1 MLIPVTPLALPKTD
15 NMRLAP
21 FIREN
26 EQPIVEHWEIFAGTL
41 IPAAADMSPRT
52 LRNHIKDML
61 AFIADDIES
70 SQTDS
75 EQLKK
80 SEGNKPKNTEH
91 SAAEIH
97 ASLRQSGGFTME
109 QMV

>member
-1 MLIPVTPLALPKTD
+1 
-15 NMRLAP
+15 MRLAT

-26 EQPIVEHWEIFAGTL
+26 ERPIVEHWEIFARTL
-41 IPAAADMSPRT
+41 TPASDDMSPHT

-75 EQLKK
+75 EQVKK
-80 SEGNKPKNTEH
+80 SKKAQEYR
-91 SAAEIH
+91 A
-97 ASLRQSGGFTME
+97 
-109 QMV
+109 